1 MIGEV
6 SIPPQPM
13 LHCPGA
19 QRRPGLPGS
28 PSEVNLGAGPV
39 ASDGTKDASIL
50 LLGIRGTGKTSI
62 GILAA
67 SHTGFRLIDA
77 DQQFYRTTGYLRASY
92 AAKHGLDEY
101 RAKELSLM
109 RDILETNPIRCI
121 IVCGPGSA
129 EGTGRDLIKEFRKEH
144 PVIHVLRDATD
155 IQAYLRTDN
164 VKKISGLADMIGPW
178 YRSVSSHEFYNV
190 SDPADFGQE
199 GVNDWIPQQHPA
211 LYLKHLQIDVHR
223 LIDAI
228 RNQRA
233 RPYDLQAQHSL
244 SDLPL
249 EAKPY
254 TYALVVDF
262 RHISDVAS
270 KLRRTD
276 LIADAVELSI
286 KLPDLVDEQSGHF
299 SESSAT
305 LLTRQYYVLRRCAP
319 VPIIFHMEISQAE
332 IETQWPEYR
341 DVLAHALR
349 LAPEYMT
356 VDLNSGS
363 NVFED
368 VLNRRQSTKIIGHF
382 FDSKPAKD
390 AWSRQER
397 LSMLDRARSLGCDIV
412 RICQHAEHAGDNFE
426 VEKFRLWARHI
437 NPGGPA
443 LIAYNTGY
451 QGRSSLFIN
460 RLFTPVG
467 LETLDHTSSGGQ
479 DQQLTVQSAQK
490 ALHASFVLNKLTF
503 GILGDAVS
511 NAMSPLMHNSAFGFC
526 GMPHVYQTF
535 QAPSLQQLKHLLYGK
550 TFGGASISAPFKEDV
565 MAIVDHLSPEARA
578 IGAVNTLI
586 PLRSK
591 ALESVLDRN
600 RAGPVEAL
608 YGDNT
613 DWIGIHTCIRNHL
626 SPINAIKSRSTA
638 LILGA
643 GGMARAAMYALQ
655 RLQVQTIFVWNRTA
669 QNAEKMISIFDG
681 NRSSTR
687 GQNPPCL
694 EEAPPRQ
701 SLAGSSGSRTARP
714 GRIFSLSSMDEP
726 WPSGFEPPTIV
737 VSCISRASQPP
748 PQIVLPES
756 WLRSQTGGVIIELAY
771 NPVDTP
777 LLRQARR
784 LAAKGWIAID
794 GLQVLPE
801 QGIAQFE
808 LFTGRRAPR
817 KLMRDLVARHSRE
830 KERDTPE

>member
-1 MIGEV
+1 MVGQV
-6 SIPPQPM
+6 PLASRPMPQ
-13 LHCPGA
+13 CPGA
-19 QRRPGLPGS
+19 QIRPAS
-28 PSEVNLGAGPV
+28 PESTSGINLGTG
-39 ASDGTKDASIL
+39 SSSFDSKNDASIL

-67 SHTGFRLIDA
+67 SRTGFRLIDA

-92 AAKHGLDEY
+92 AAKHGLDKY
-101 RAKELSLM
+101 RAKELALM
-109 RDILETNPIRCI
+109 KDILETNPTKCI

-129 EGTGRDLIKEFRKEH
+129 EGTGRDLIKEFRKGH

-164 VKKISGLADMIGPW
+164 VEKISGLADMIGPW
-178 YRSVSSHEFYNV
+178 YRSISSHEFYNV
-190 SDPADFGQE
+190 SDPADVGQKE
-199 GVNDWIPQQHPA
+199 ALHGWIPQQHPA

-223 LIDAI
+223 FMDAV

-244 SDLPL
+244 SHLPL
-249 EAKPY
+249 EARPY

-262 RHISDVAS
+262 RQISSVTS
-270 KLRRTD
+270 ELRHTD
-276 LIADAVELSI
+276 LTADAVELKI
-286 KLPDLVDEQSGHF
+286 KLGDLVNEQTGHF

-319 VPIIFHMEISQAE
+319 VPIIFHLEISQAE
-332 IETQWPEYR
+332 VETQWSVYR
-341 DVLAHALR
+341 DILAHALR

-363 NVFED
+363 KMFED
-368 VLNRRQSTKIIGHF
+368 VLSRRQSTKIIGHF
-382 FDSKPAKD
+382 SDFNPVKD

-397 LSMLDRARSLGCDIV
+397 MSMLDRGQSLGCDLL
-412 RICQHAEHAGDNFE
+412 RICQHTEDADNNFD

-437 NPGGPA
+437 NPKGPP

-451 QGRSSLFIN
+451 QGRSSLFVN
-460 RLFTPVG
+460 RVLTPVG
-467 LETLDHTSSGGQ
+467 LETLDHTSFGDQ
-479 DQQLTVQSAQK
+479 DQQITVRNAQK
-490 ALHASFVLNKLTF
+490 ALYASFILDKLTF
-503 GILGDAVS
+503 GIFGDAVS
-511 NAMSPLMHNSAFGFC
+511 NAMSPRMHNSAFSFC

-535 QAPSLQQLKHLLYGK
+535 QAASLRQLKHLLYDK
-550 TFGGASISAPFKEDV
+550 TFGGASISSPFKEDV
-565 MAIVDHLSPEARA
+565 MNIADYLSPEARA
-578 IGAVNTLI
+578 IGAANTLI
-586 PLRSK
+586 PLRSR
-591 ALESVLDRN
+591 ALESIVDRN

-613 DWIGIHTCIRNHL
+613 DWIGIHTCIRSHL

-643 GGMARAAMYALQ
+643 GGMARAAIYALQ
-655 RLQVQTIFVWNRTA
+655 RLRVQTIFVWNRTA
-669 QNAEKMISIFDG
+669 QNAEKMISMFDG
-681 NRSSTR
+681 NRASVQ
-687 GQNPPCL
+687 GQGSYCTEDAL
-694 EEAPPRQ
+694 PRET
-701 SLAGSSGSRTARP
+701 LARSADSKTVRP

-748 PQIVLPES
+748 PEVVLPES
-756 WLRSQTGGVIIELAY
+756 WLRSQTGGVVIELAY
-771 NPVDTP
+771 DPADSP
-777 LLRQARR
+777 LLRQARG
-784 LAAKGWIAID
+784 LAAKGWIAVD

-817 KLMRDLVARHSRE
+817 KLMRDLVARHTRAQE
-830 KERDTPE
+830 NQP

>member
-1 MIGEV
+1 MVGEV
-6 SIPPQPM
+6 SLPSQPM
-13 LHCPGA
+13 LQDSRA
-19 QRRPGLPGS
+19 QRRPSLPEPAPG
-28 PSEVNLGAGPV
+28 VDLGAG
-39 ASDGTKDASIL
+39 SGSFDSTNDASVL

-67 SHTGFRLIDA
+67 SHTGYRLIDA

-101 RAKELSLM
+101 RAKELFLM
-109 RDILETNPIRCI
+109 REILETNPTRCI

-199 GVNDWIPQQHPA
+199 ALHGWIPQQHPA

-223 LIDAI
+223 LIDAV
-228 RNQRA
+228 RNQPA
-233 RPYDLQAQHSL
+233 RPHDMQVQHSL

-262 RHISDVAS
+262 RHITDIAS

-276 LIADAVELSI
+276 LIADAVELRI
-286 KLPDLVDEQSGHF
+286 KLSDLVDEQTGHF

-305 LLTRQYYVLRRCAP
+305 LLTRQHYVLRRCAP
-319 VPIIFHMEISQAE
+319 VPIIFHLEIGQAQSEAQFSEYGE
-332 IETQWPEYR
+332 I
-341 DVLAHALR
+341 LAHALR
-349 LAPEYMT
+349 LTPEYMT
-356 VDLNSGS
+356 VDLNAGPKI
-363 NVFED
+363 FEE

-382 FDSKPAKD
+382 FDCKPAKD

-397 LSMLDRARSLGCDIV
+397 TSMLDRARSLGCDLV
-412 RICQHAEHAGDNFE
+412 RICQHTEDAADNFD

-437 NPGGPA
+437 NSKGSA

-451 QGRSSLFIN
+451 QGRSSLFVN
-460 RLFTPVG
+460 RIFTPVG
-467 LETLDHTSSGGQ
+467 LETLDHASSADQ

-490 ALHASFVLNKLTF
+490 ALHASFILNKLTF
-503 GILGDAVS
+503 GIFGNAVS
-511 NAMSPLMHNSAFGFC
+511 NAMSPLMHNSAFDFC
-526 GMPHVYQTF
+526 GTPHVYQAF
-535 QAPSLQQLKHLLYGK
+535 QAPSLQQLKHLLYEK

-565 MAIVDHLSPEARA
+565 MTVVDYLSPEARA

-591 ALESVLDRN
+591 ALESIVDRN

-613 DWIGIHTCIRNHL
+613 DWIGIHTCIRSHL

-643 GGMARAAMYALQ
+643 GGMARAAIYALQ

-669 QNAEKMISIFDG
+669 QNAEKMISMFDG
-681 NRSSTR
+681 SRSSTQ
-687 GQNPPCL
+687 GQGAPCS
-694 EEAPPRQ
+694 EDAPPLKA
-701 SLAGSSGSRTARP
+701 LARSSDLKTVQP
-714 GRIFSLSSMDEP
+714 GRIFSLPSMNEP
-726 WPSGFEPPTIV
+726 WPSGLEPPTIV
-737 VSCISRASQPP
+737 VSCISRASNPP

-777 LLRQARR
+777 LLRQARG
-784 LAAKGWIAID
+784 LATKGWIAVD

-830 KERDTPE
+830 QENHS

>member
-1 MIGEV
+1 MVGEV
-6 SIPPQPM
+6 SLPSQPM
-13 LHCPGA
+13 LHGPGA
-19 QRRPGLPGS
+19 QRRPSLPESASGIDLFAGS
-28 PSEVNLGAGPV
+28 GSFDSTN
-39 ASDGTKDASIL
+39 DASIL

-101 RAKELSLM
+101 RAKELFLM
-109 RDILETNPIRCI
+109 REILETNPTRCI

-199 GVNDWIPQQHPA
+199 ALRDWIPQQHPA

-223 LIDAI
+223 LIDAV

-233 RPYDLQAQHSL
+233 RPHDLQVQHSL

-262 RHISDVAS
+262 RHITDIAS

-276 LIADAVELSI
+276 LIADAVELRI
-286 KLPDLVDEQSGHF
+286 KLSDLVDEQTGQF

-305 LLTRQYYVLRRCAP
+305 LLTRQHYVLRRCAP
-319 VPIIFHMEISQAE
+319 VPIIFHLEIGQAQSEAQLSEYGE
-332 IETQWPEYR
+332 I
-341 DVLAHALR
+341 LAHTLR

-356 VDLNSGS
+356 VDLNAGPRI
-363 NVFED
+363 FEE

-382 FDSKPAKD
+382 FDY
-390 AWSRQER
+390 
-397 LSMLDRARSLGCDIV
+397 
-412 RICQHAEHAGDNFE
+412 AGDNFN

-437 NPGGPA
+437 NPRGPA

-451 QGRSSLFIN
+451 QGRSSLFVN
-460 RLFTPVG
+460 RIFTPVG
-467 LETLDHTSSGGQ
+467 LETLDHASAADQ
-479 DQQLTVQSAQK
+479 DQRLTVQSAQK
-490 ALHASFVLNKLTF
+490 ALHASFILNKLTF
-503 GILGDAVS
+503 GIFGDAVS
-511 NAMSPLMHNSAFGFC
+511 NAMSPLMHNSAFEFC

-535 QAPSLQQLKHLLYGK
+535 QAPSLQQLKHLLYDK

-565 MAIVDHLSPEARA
+565 MTVVDYLSPEARA

-591 ALESVLDRN
+591 ALESIVDRN

-613 DWIGIHTCIRNHL
+613 DWIGIHTCIRSHL

-643 GGMARAAMYALQ
+643 GGMARAAIYALQ

-669 QNAEKMISIFDG
+669 QNAEKMISMFDG
-681 NRSSTR
+681 SRSSTQ
-687 GQNPPCL
+687 GQGAPCP
-694 EEAPPRQ
+694 EDAPPLKT
-701 SLAGSSGSRTARP
+701 LARSSDSKTVQP
-714 GRIFSLSSMDEP
+714 GRIFSLPSMNEP
-726 WPSGFEPPTIV
+726 WPSGSEPPTIV
-737 VSCISRASQPP
+737 LSCISRASNPP

-777 LLRQARR
+777 LLRQARG
-784 LAAKGWIAID
+784 LATKGWIAVD

-808 LFTGRRAPR
+808 LFTGRRAPS

-830 KERDTPE
+830 QDDCS